1 MHSSTNPCV
10 LLLPYLDSWIY
21 ILVILVHYIL
31 IHIPRTSIKKLRES
45 TRGTSDR
52 ENCEDT
58 HKPSQSV
65 PTFSGLVMHKVL
77 LNLYSN
83 KLVRKTKVSTED
95 SNCNC
100 IFGPTNYIWFLKS
113 LHKNVLQMKIAICD
127 ENRRYLRKVMWPMML
142 ELGPRV
148 GRLQTLPYRL

>member
-83 KLVRKTKVSTED
+83 IICNFLGRFRVIVVSSNIHWNLPFPASAPASPIELFHPNIEHNRRFFTCGCRLASSMPRWGFFRENDQKT
-95 SNCNC
+95 
-100 IFGPTNYIWFLKS
+100 
-113 LHKNVLQMKIAICD
+113 HKN
-127 ENRRYLRKVMWPMML
+127 
-142 ELGPRV
+142 
-148 GRLQTLPYRL
+148 T